1 MLQGHR
7 EIFSFQEISR
17 WRKSRTVV
25 SPAAVVIVVAA
36 AVDCVEIVAVVDV
49 EDAAAVVHS
58 QDKFNSTFSL
68 KGNDEQNVERR
79 SPTFFLKIFQPETK
93 QKQFFGDKF
102 KFIRCQLRSLRQ
114 Q

>member
-7 EIFSFQEISR
+7 EFFSFQEISR

-36 AVDCVEIVAVVDV
+36 AVDCVVIVAAVDV
-49 EDAAAVVHS
+49 EDAAVVHS

-79 SPTFFLKIFQPETK
+79 SPTFFFENLPTRNETK
-93 QKQFFGDKF
+93 AIFW
-102 KFIRCQLRSLRQ
+102 RQ
-114 Q
+114 I

>member
-25 SPAAVVIVVAA
+25 SPAADVIVVAA
-36 AVDCVEIVAVVDV
+36 AVDCVEIVAAVDV
-49 EDAAAVVHS
+49 EDAAVVHS
-58 QDKFNSTFSL
+58 QDKFNSTFS
-68 KGNDEQNVERR
+68 
-79 SPTFFLKIFQPETK
+79 LKIFQPETK